1 MEIVSKQQIVE
12 KLEELP
18 TLPSIVYEL
27 SRLINDPMSSTTDIE
42 RVMSDDQSLTSKV
55 LKLANSAYYAIPGGV
70 SNLARAIAHIG
81 FDTIQQ
87 LVLATSVLDS
97 LKVDDEE
104 RQFNVPE
111 FWKHSIGVAMAS
123 ETIAREV
130 GYKVPA
136 DIFTCGLLHDMG
148 KIALLKIEPAV
159 LEQVAIHASMC
170 GVTFYDAEEEL
181 ETPPHTWVGMSLAQ
195 KWTLPNQIQNVLQ
208 YHHEMNPNI
217 RGGASP
223 DLNQVIDMVTLAN
236 LLIHALKF
244 GNSGYDH
251 IAPAPKA
258 LFERL
263 TLDQAKL
270 QPLVAKIKKN
280 LLSADAFLQ
289 IVGV

>member
-1 MEIVSKQQIVE
+1 MELVSKQQIVE

-111 FWKHSIGVAMAS
+111 FWKHSIGTAMAA
-123 ETIAREV
+123 ETVAREI

-136 DIFTCGLLHDMG
+136 DIFTCGLLHDIG
-148 KIALLKIEPAV
+148 KIALLKVEPTV

-170 GVTFYDAEEEL
+170 GVTFYDAEVEL
-181 ETPPHTWVGMSLAQ
+181 ETPPHTWIGMSLAQ

-208 YHHEMNPNI
+208 YHHELSPTS

-223 DLNQVIDMVTLAN
+223 ELSRVIDMVVLAN

-244 GNSGYDH
+244 GNSGYTQ
-251 IAPAPKA
+251 IAPAPKT

-263 TLDQAKL
+263 SLDQSQL
-270 QPLVAKIKKN
+270 QPLVGKIKKT
-280 LLSADAFLQ
+280 LLNAEVFLQ
-289 IVGV
+289 IIGV

>member
-1 MEIVSKQQIVE
+1 MELITKQQIIE

-27 SRLINDPMSSTTDIE
+27 SRLINDPMSSTNDIE

-87 LVLATSVLDS
+87 LVLAASVLDS
-97 LKVDDEE
+97 LKVDDEG
-104 RQFNVPE
+104 RQFRVPE
-111 FWKHSIGVAMAS
+111 FWKHSIGVAMAA

-130 GYKVPA
+130 GYKTPA

-148 KIALLKIEPAV
+148 KIALLKLEPSV

-170 GVTFYDAEEEL
+170 GVTFYQAEEEL
-181 ETPPHTWVGMSLAQ
+181 DTPPHTWIGMSLAQ

-208 YHHEMNPNI
+208 YHHEMNANV

-223 DLNQVIDMVTLAN
+223 ELNQVIDMVALAN

-244 GNSGYDH
+244 GSSGYDH
-251 IAPAPKA
+251 IAPAPKH

-263 TLDQAKL
+263 SLDQSQL
-270 QPLVAKIKKN
+270 QPLVAKIKKS
-280 LLSADAFLQ
+280 LLNADGFLQ
-289 IVGV
+289 IIGV

>member
-1 MEIVSKQQIVE
+1 MEIITKQQIIE

-97 LKVDDEE
+97 LRVDDQQS
-104 RQFNVPE
+104 QFNVIE
-111 FWKHSIGVAMAS
+111 FWKHSVGVAMAA

-148 KIALLKIEPAV
+148 KIALLKVEPSV

-170 GVTFYDAEEEL
+170 NITFYAAEVEL
-181 ETPPHTWVGMSLAQ
+181 ETPPHTWIGMSLAQ
-195 KWTLPNQIQNVLQ
+195 KWTLPNHIQNALQ
-208 YHHEMNPNI
+208 YHHEINSNV

-223 DLNQVIDMVTLAN
+223 ELNQIIDMVSLAN
-236 LLIHALKF
+236 LLVHALKF
-244 GNSGYDH
+244 GNSGYEH
-251 IAPAPKA
+251 IAPAPKT

-263 TLDQAKL
+263 SLDQSQL
-270 QPLVAKIKKN
+270 QQLVAKIKKA
-280 LLSADAFLQ
+280 LLNADAFLQ
-289 IVGV
+289 IIG